1 MDKSLKPVRGPKKP
15 SFSFSGVGHFQLI
28 HFLEAYHKKCVSI
41 GEEEAALRIEI
52 LVDFFKNDF
61 KPEDGLSFNPAR
73 LGF

>member
-1 MDKSLKPVRGPKKP
+1 MEKTLKPVRGPKKP

-41 GEEEAALRIEI
+41 GEEEAALRIEL

-61 KPEDGLSFNPAR
+61 KPEDGLRFDSSK